1 MPGSLASLLIS
12 WLMGSA
18 TLLIAAAFHQKV
30 VEYFYSGCSKIS
42 RCKAREILRNEAY
55 IQVRR
60 NDEG

>member
-1 MPGSLASLLIS
+1 
-12 WLMGSA
+12 LMGSA

-55 IQVRR
+55 LQVRR